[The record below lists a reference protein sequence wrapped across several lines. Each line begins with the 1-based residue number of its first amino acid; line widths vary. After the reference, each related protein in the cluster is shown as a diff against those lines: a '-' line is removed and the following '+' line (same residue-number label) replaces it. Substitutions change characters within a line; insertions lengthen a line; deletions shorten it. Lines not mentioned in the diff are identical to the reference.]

1 MKCKNC
7 EQNYWFG
14 DYALNYC
21 KIDKEIITDESE
33 CRFMCLGM
41 ANGGKKFFY
50 VEEVEGVIDYFK
62 QCQRDAFLDE
72 KTKSITEAE
81 KLQLQELRNI
91 FKTTVEMLE
100 CFKSNNS
107 CDLVAREET
116 RDETILRLKAERD
129 KYLNVNNYLAKIT
142 DELQEENEK
151 LKVPRDEYV
160 SLITPEIEAGAVKK
174 FKEMLESQN
183 FTVITPEG
191 ISFER
196 AIPNSK
202 LKFKFV
208 QFCMERGITN
218 V

>member
-1 MKCKNC
+1 
-7 EQNYWFG
+7 
-14 DYALNYC
+14 
-21 KIDKEIITDESE
+21 
-33 CRFMCLGM
+33 MCLGM

-107 CDLVAREET
+107 CELVARKET
-116 RDETILRLKAERD
+116 RDKTILRLKAERD

-151 LKVPRDEYV
+151 LKVSRDEYV

-196 AIPNSK
+196 AIPNSE

-208 QFCMERGITN
+208 QFCMERGIIN